1 MTQTKATITEVSI
14 AIIPAGDKFLMQ
26 LRDDIPGIYYPGHW
40 GFFGGHI
47 DPGETPTLT
56 VKRELIEEI
65 AFDAPQIDFYHS
77 YVDFEVIRHVFIAP
91 LTVPL
96 ESLVLGEGWD
106 LGLLSLEDILR
117 GDRYSE
123 KAQQTRPLGK
133 PHQGILLDFIHDH
146 NSI

>member
-1 MTQTKATITEVSI
+1 MTQTKSTITEVSI

-40 GFFGGHI
+40 GFFGGHL
-47 DPGETPTLT
+47 DPGETPPVTI
-56 VKRELIEEI
+56 KRELMEEI
-65 AFDAPQIDFYHS
+65 AFDAPQIDFYRS
-77 YVDFEVIRHVFIAP
+77 YVHIEVIRHVFIAP
-91 LTVPL
+91 LTVSL

-106 LGLLSLEDILR
+106 FGLLSLEDILR